1 MVGNS
6 KGYTHIAQHPPIAS
20 SILIKDL
27 WETVLLEL
35 NNHGCFLPKKI
46 DHGQFTTLFFQPIY
60 YLAKQL
66 YITTVFRYNLWHDQ
80 GNESDVGNIDFE
92 LQAQKGDKFLYFSLF
107 LTFKEC
113 SYLRNQMSD

>member
-1 MVGNS
+1 MGNCVLEFKWPWLFSS
-6 KGYTHIAQHPPIAS
+6 KQ
-20 SILIKDL
+20 L
-27 WETVLLEL
+27 
-35 NNHGCFLPKKI
+35 
-46 DHGQFTTLFFQPIY
+46 DHDQFITLFSQPIY

-80 GNESDVGNIDFE
+80 GNESDVGNTDFE